1 MIWSMY
7 FRLTSADSEGRHI
20 MKFRKTYKR
29 KQAAVL
35 LSVFLLVT
43 SVAGCQ
49 RVGAVKETGEEK
61 VNVVTTIFPQYDFV
75 RQIAGDNVEVSMLL
89 KPGEETH
96 SYEPTPQDI
105 LKIQNCDLFI
115 YVGGENDEWV
125 EDILDSI
132 DTEHI
137 RLLRLIDCVDTVNE
151 EHVEGMKEERGHEHE
166 EEEEHEHEHGEEE
179 HETHETLTPDEHVWT
194 SLRNASAAAEVIAD
208 ALAELDPENSDIYKE
223 NLRSY
228 QGELSSLDNEYQKT
242 VDQSTHKTLLFA
254 DRFPFRYLV
263 DDYGISY
270 YAAFSGCSAESE
282 ASFKTITFL
291 AKKVDE
297 LGLKEVFTI
306 EKSDDRI
313 AETVIENTRDKD
325 QKVAVLNSM
334 QSITSEEI
342 ADGTTYLSI
351 MEDNLKVLKAA
362 LK

>member
-115 YVGGENDEWV
+115 YDLEGG
-125 EDILDSI
+125 
-132 DTEHI
+132 
-137 RLLRLIDCVDTVNE
+137 R
-151 EHVEGMKEERGHEHE
+151 
-166 EEEEHEHEHGEEE
+166 
-179 HETHETLTPDEHVWT
+179 
-194 SLRNASAAAEVIAD
+194 
-208 ALAELDPENSDIYKE
+208 
-223 NLRSY
+223 
-228 QGELSSLDNEYQKT
+228 
-242 VDQSTHKTLLFA
+242 
-254 DRFPFRYLV
+254 
-263 DDYGISY
+263 
-270 YAAFSGCSAESE
+270 
-282 ASFKTITFL
+282 
-291 AKKVDE
+291 
-297 LGLKEVFTI
+297 
-306 EKSDDRI
+306 
-313 AETVIENTRDKD
+313 
-325 QKVAVLNSM
+325 
-334 QSITSEEI
+334 
-342 ADGTTYLSI
+342 
-351 MEDNLKVLKAA
+351 
-362 LK
+362 

>member
-75 RQIAGDNVEVSMLL
+75 HQIAGDNVEVSMLL

-194 SLRNASAAAEVIAD
+194 SPENAIAIVEQIAEV
-208 ALAELDPENSDIYKE
+208 LGELDPEQTAVYEE
-223 NLRSY
+223 NEKAYVSLLE
-228 QGELSSLDNEYQKT
+228 ELDDEFREVVSSAKRD
-242 VDQSTHKTLLFA
+242 VLLFG
-254 DRFPFRYLV
+254 DRFPFRYFA
-263 DDYGISY
+263 DEYGLKY
-270 YAAFSGCSAESE
+270 YAAFPGCASDTEPSA
-282 ASFKTITFL
+282 ATMAFL
-291 AKKVDE
+291 IKKVEQEHIPVVLKME
-297 LGLKEVFTI
+297 LSNENI
-306 EKSDDRI
+306 ANAI
-313 AETVIENTRDKD
+313 AETTHA
-325 QKVAVLNSM
+325 KVKTFYSCHNLTAK
-334 QSITSEEI
+334 EF
-342 ADGTTYLSI
+342 ADGETYLS
-351 MEDNLKVLKAA
+351 MMKKNVETLKEA
-362 LK
+362 LN

>member
-1 MIWSMY
+1 
-7 FRLTSADSEGRHI
+7 

-151 EHVEGMKEERGHEHE
+151 EHVEGMKEERGHEHGE
-166 EEEEHEHEHGEEE
+166 EKHGHEHGEDEE
-179 HETHETLTPDEHVWT
+179 EGHETLTPDEHVWT
-194 SLRNASAAAEVIAD
+194 SPENAIAIVEELAET
-208 ALAELDPENSDIYKE
+208 LEELDPEQKMIYEANKTEYIALLEGLDDEFKE
-223 NLRSY
+223 VVD
-228 QGELSSLDNEYQKT
+228 SSKRNM
-242 VDQSTHKTLLFA
+242 LLFG
-254 DRFPFRYLV
+254 DRFPFRYFAEA
-263 DDYGISY
+263 YGLEY
-270 YAAFSGCSAESE
+270 YAAFPGCASDTEPSA
-282 ASFKTITFL
+282 ATMAFL
-291 AKKVDE
+291 IKKVEQEHIPVVLKME
-297 LGLKEVFTI
+297 LSNENI
-306 EKSDDRI
+306 ANAI
-313 AETVIENTRDKD
+313 AETTHA
-325 QKVAVLNSM
+325 KVKTFYSCHNLTAK
-334 QSITSEEI
+334 EF
-342 ADGTTYLSI
+342 ADGETYLS
-351 MEDNLKVLKAA
+351 MMKKNVETLKEA
-362 LK
+362 LN